1 MIDLSCDFRESVAGR
16 SGQRRYIDAA
26 GHCCN
31 KRSGGP
37 YEISVNT
44 STVPEPS
51 SFALLLTGI
60 GALGAMRR
68 RFTA

>member
-1 MIDLSCDFRESVAGR
+1 VQA
-16 SGQRRYIDAA
+16 
-26 GHCCN
+26 N
-31 KRSGGP
+31 SGGP

-44 STVPEPS
+44 STVPELS